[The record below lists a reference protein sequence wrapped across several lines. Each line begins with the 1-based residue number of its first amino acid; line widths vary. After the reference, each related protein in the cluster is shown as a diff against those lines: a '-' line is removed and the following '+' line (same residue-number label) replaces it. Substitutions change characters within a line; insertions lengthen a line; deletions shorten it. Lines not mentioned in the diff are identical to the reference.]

1 MLKLLCSI
9 FLFLHLSS
17 RRRVFSSFLII
28 FSHPSSPLDTFTV
41 VARSRYINWVWC
53 ESLCCCCRRFVQM
66 LFFFRFCSPF
76 PSFSFYCLMNL
87 EEERILR
94 SNVHFHSAGL
104 LVWWSLSSPTH
115 SRSSSQ
121 VRCHIVS
128 RPSGIF
134 RIKSDTDPH
143 FSSGDFATYPI
154 QQQQYHSPRHS
165 PPICCSA
172 KRKYFSNIRERVEKW
187 VFKCVQNVCAQIKW
201 IVIYLASVEWAKN
214 IKEWT
219 TFIAYINMML
229 LLMLHRCRCCFH
241 EKQTKLNEI

>member
-9 FLFLHLSS
+9 FLFLHLSN

-53 ESLCCCCRRFVQM
+53 EFAVLLLSSSRSNVIFLPIFSL
-66 LFFFRFCSPF
+66 F

-104 LVWWSLSSPTH
+104 LVWWSLSSSTH

-134 RIKSDTDPH
+134 RIKSETDPH
-143 FSSGDFATYPI
+143 FSGGDFATYPI
-154 QQQQYHSPRHS
+154 QNTATTTSQSSSSSPRFVVRQS
-165 PPICCSA
+165 ENIFPISG
-172 KRKYFSNIRERVEKW
+172 KSGKMSI
-187 VFKCVQNVCAQIKW
+187 QVCAECLCSNK
-201 IVIYLASVEWAKN
+201 VDCYLFGFGRMSEKHKRMNHFYCLYQYDAAADASSVP
-214 IKEWT
+214 
-219 TFIAYINMML
+219 ML
-229 LLMLHRCRCCFH
+229 FPW
-241 EKQTKLNEI
+241 EANKA

>member
-1 MLKLLCSI
+1 MTTNWRHTSGNIVDVSTRDRSSRVFKQQHNKKTYHMLKLLCSI

-53 ESLCCCCRRFVQM
+53 ESLCCCCRRLVQM

-104 LVWWSLSSPTH
+104 LVWWSLSSSTH

-143 FSSGDFATYPI
+143 FSSWDFATYPI
-154 QQQQYHSPRHS
+154 HYSNNNITVLVIPPRFVVRQS
-165 PPICCSA
+165 ENIFPISG
-172 KRKYFSNIRERVEKW
+172 
-187 VFKCVQNVCAQIKW
+187 
-201 IVIYLASVEWAKN
+201 
-214 IKEWT
+214 KEWKNE
-219 TFIAYINMML
+219 YSSV
-229 LLMLHRCRCCFH
+229 CRMFVL
-241 EKQTKLNEI
+241 K